1 MTTRS
6 TVSVWTAA
14 ILLAGTGAP
23 GQEVTP
29 LQRREAREQYSEGE
43 QRMRAEDFE
52 GAVVR
57 FRAATRLDPR
67 YVLAH
72 YSLGQASMALK
83 RYPDALQA
91 YQDCKEAIRSEGAL
105 EERARAE
112 ADRERRDEI
121 RELQDSLRRLR
132 AGKIKSA
139 SPGTDVA
146 IEQRIRLLEQAN
158 LRGAEQRVRIPAELS
173 LSLGSAHFRL
183 GQLDPA
189 EAEYR
194 AAVDGDDGLGAAHNN
209 LAVIHMLKG
218 RFDEARNAI
227 ERAEQAGFAVS
238 DQFKKDLEAR
248 AAAGPR

>member
-6 TVSVWTAA
+6 IASVCAAVLLFAATA
-14 ILLAGTGAP
+14 AP

-29 LQRREAREQYSEGE
+29 HDRREAREQYREGE
-43 QRMRAEDFE
+43 KRMRGEDFE

-57 FRAATRLDPR
+57 FRAATRLDPG

-83 RYPDALQA
+83 RYPEALQA
-91 YQDCKEAIRSEGAL
+91 YQDCKEAIHKEGSL
-105 EERARAE
+105 EHRARAE

-132 AGKIKSA
+132 AGKIKGA
-139 SPGTDVA
+139 SPGTDIA
-146 IEQRIRLLEQAN
+146 IEQRLRLLEQAD
-158 LRGAEQRVRIPAELS
+158 LKGAEQRVRIPGELS
-173 LSLGSAHFRL
+173 LSLGSAHFRM
-183 GQLDPA
+183 GQLDQA

-194 AAVDGDDGLGAAHNN
+194 TAVAADDRLGAAHNN
-209 LAVIHMLKG
+209 LAVIHMMKG
-218 RFDEARNAI
+218 RFDQAREAI
-227 ERAEQAGFAVS
+227 GRAERAGFAVS

-248 AAAGPR
+248 AAVRPR